1 MSISDEII
9 LAARRLPEWVK
20 RPVRAL
26 GGKHLSRLVR
36 TFDKQRYG
44 PPLPPGCTDTVV
56 VIDIPSRIGF
66 GTVLK
71 AAQSERLRGYA
82 FLCNQGT
89 RLLVERYSGSTEVV
103 DALYNTLRER
113 FEFNLVPGAV
123 FPELPPVQPVD
134 IAVSPPLGVG
144 WVDSVDANG
153 NLSGWATPAPD
164 GHTRVRVH
172 IDGKPAGQTMA
183 NIFRVDLLKAGLGLG
198 SHGFRFRP
206 PDEFLDGRPHEIAIE
221 GGAHRQT
228 LVLPFHFNRP
238 RPWLGQER
246 IDVAWNAEDEALLQ
260 SARWQVIHG
269 EGGVAALQEILQRK
283 PFAIFR
289 DLGLHEAHAQRGQ
302 KMPSFKARLD
312 ERISKLY
319 GARVC
324 TRPDCCKREPLSY
337 DAARCSELIDRCP
350 LLMRH
355 FVSKLVVKA
364 YASRFNI
371 RVPRTL
377 RVVSSAA
384 DLDDFAFPDRY
395 VLKPEADSGQG
406 LYLMHHGLNLFD
418 GLRYTR
424 DALRS
429 KVVEYLAQRRE
440 SRFIVEEF
448 LAQEGIG
455 PSEPIVPL
463 DYKMHAFGGKV
474 RIIHV
479 DDRNTVSRDPW
490 HRRQAWL
497 SRDWVGTPFRMR
509 VAEQESEPIRRPACF
524 DAMLQLADSI
534 ATNLKDYIRVDLYA
548 TDSGPVLSELTTY
561 THAGVGFTDYGAMIL
576 AQAWHIFE
584 DREALP

>member
-1 MSISDEII
+1 
-9 LAARRLPEWVK
+9 VK

-36 TFDKQRYG
+36 KFDKQRYG

-56 VIDIPSRIGF
+56 VIDIPSRIPF

-82 FLCNQGT
+82 FVSNQGT
-89 RLLVERYSGSTEVV
+89 RLLVERYSGPTEVV
-103 DALYNTLRER
+103 DALYNALRER
-113 FEFNLVPGAV
+113 FEFNFVPGAV
-123 FPELPPVQPVD
+123 FTELPPIQPIN
-134 IAVSPPLGVG
+134 IAVSPPLGVR

-164 GHTRVRVH
+164 GHTRVRIH
-172 IDGKPAGQTMA
+172 IDGKLAGQTMA

-198 SHGFRFRP
+198 AHGFRFRP

-238 RPWLGQER
+238 RPWVGQDH
-246 IDVAWNAEDEALLQ
+246 IDFAWNAEDEALLQ

-269 EGGVAALQEILQRK
+269 EGGVAALREILERK

-289 DLGLHEAHAQRGQ
+289 DLGLHEAHVQRGQ
-302 KMPSFKARLD
+302 RMPSFKARLD
-312 ERISKLY
+312 ERLSKLY
-319 GARVC
+319 GARMC
-324 TRPDCCKREPLSY
+324 IRPDCCKREPLSY
-337 DAARCSELIDRCP
+337 DAARCSDVIDACP

-364 YASRFNI
+364 YANRFNI

-377 RVVSSAA
+377 GVISSAA
-384 DLDDFAFPDRY
+384 DLDDFALPDRY
-395 VLKPEADSGQG
+395 VLKPEGDSGHG
-406 LYLMHHGLNLFD
+406 LYLMHDGLNLFD

-424 DALRS
+424 DTLRS
-429 KVVEYLAQRRE
+429 RVVEYLALRRE

-448 LAQEGIG
+448 LVQEGID
-455 PSEPIVPL
+455 PSEPIVPV

-490 HRRQAWL
+490 HRRQSWL
-497 SRDWVGTPFRMR
+497 SRDWVGAPFRMR

-524 DAMLQLADSI
+524 DAMLQLADAI

-548 TDSGPVLSELTTY
+548 TDSGPVLGELTTY
-561 THAGVGFTDYGAMIL
+561 TQAGVGFTDYGAMIL
-576 AQAWHIFE
+576 AQAWHIFD
-584 DREALP
+584 DRECPALKDLCSSSTR